1 MYMQGREFEFIILLI
16 VIAIFMCF
24 FIYEMIKEQKGKEI
38 ENLEKEEKR
47 RREEYEKKW
56 RKINREEWNKKIQ
69 STFNSDDI
77 KQKYQPNKNIK
88 ALVGDYYELTANN
101 TNFMLKS
108 VGIET
113 EFVPSAKDIVDKI
126 DEGELYDII
135 ITNNIYRHGEMGAHV
150 LDELKG
156 REGFNT
162 PIVILT
168 VDQDARYHYV
178 DCIGFDEYIP
188 KPLDIEKA
196 ITILPKVIDNL
207 KFKKIKKQ

>member
-1 MYMQGREFEFIILLI
+1 MQEREFEFIILLTI
-16 VIAIFMCF
+16 ITVFICLI
-24 FIYEMIKEQKGKEI
+24 IYEMIREQKQKELDS
-38 ENLEKEEKR
+38 LEKEEMRKR
-47 RREEYEKKW
+47 KEYEKKW

-77 KQKYQPNKNIK
+77 KQKYQPNKKIK

-108 VGIET
+108 VGVET

-126 DEGELYDII
+126 DEGELYDVI
-135 ITNNIYRHGEMGAHV
+135 ITNNIYRYGEMGSHV

>member
-1 MYMQGREFEFIILLI
+1 MQEREFEFIILLI
-16 VIAIFMCF
+16 IITVFICF
-24 FIYEMIKEQKGKEI
+24 IIYEMIREQKQKELDT
-38 ENLEKEEKR
+38 LEKEEMR
-47 RREEYEKKW
+47 RRKEYEKKW

>member
-1 MYMQGREFEFIILLI
+1 MQEREFEFIILLI
-16 VIAIFMCF
+16 IIAIFIGF
-24 FIYEMIKEQKGKEI
+24 VIYEMIKEQRE
-38 ENLEKEEKR
+38 LESLKEEEIRKNK
-47 RREEYEKKW
+47 EYEKKW

-77 KQKYQPNKNIK
+77 KQKYKPNKKIK

-108 VGIET
+108 IGVDT
-113 EFVPSAKDIVDKI
+113 EFVPSAKDIIDKI
-126 DEGELYDII
+126 DEGELYDVI
-135 ITNNIYRHGEMGAHV
+135 ITNNIYRCGEMGSPV

-196 ITILPKVIDNL
+196 VTILPKVIENL